1 MSTLEEP
8 LKELTFDARQ
18 QVEDW
23 ARFLLR
29 KHAQQNATDTSRADT
44 IKDKRV
50 SYAAT
55 LPELVQSL
63 PLEMQQRV
71 QEFVEFLLEK
81 ETSQPRGKP
90 TLEWAGALRDLR
102 DQYTS
107 VELQHAISNWRSRTV
122 ISTEPSAAG

>member
-1 MSTLEEP
+1 MRTLEEL
-8 LKELTFDARQ
+8 LKELTFDAKQ

-23 ARFLLR
+23 VRFLLR
-29 KHAQQNATDTSRADT
+29 KHFQQDTTDESRADT
-44 IKDKRV
+44 VKDQREP
-50 SYAAT
+50 YAAT

-63 PLEMQQRV
+63 PLELQQRV

-107 VELQHAISNWRSRTV
+107 VELQHAISNWRLK
-122 ISTEPSAAG
+122 E